1 MAKLYLR
8 TRIYTLILD
17 SMGDIGREANLE
29 ITVFNFLFTVTTRW
43 SILDQLKPFFSIS
56 QNQNVLD
63 FIGVD
68 HNGDASI
75 TFILLYCTI

>member
-17 SMGDIGREANLE
+17 STGDIGREANME

-43 SILDQLKPFFSIS
+43 LEHFRSTETFSVSMYIVFS
-56 QNQNVLD
+56 
-63 FIGVD
+63 
-68 HNGDASI
+68 ASVRI
-75 TFILLYCTI
+75 RMF